1 VNRRVRK
8 SVGRKRVI
16 AAAVVSLAIL
26 AMLAWKTGVRLEAVG
41 SSFRAVN
48 WQVLAATC
56 AFSAAWHIF
65 LGADKWW
72 RIMRAQGAN
81 LGFWEVCRVRLGS
94 DPIRF
99 TLPLKSGELVNAFYF
114 GRNEALGFSRA
125 AGSIAFD
132 KCLNLFGTIFWLY
145 VGIVAMAKAPA
156 VSQLALHTAVGAA
169 VLVLLWVGPVRRLG
183 AGIAAAIHPRL
194 GRLATGVLSGF
205 EEFSTLQKLGFLLYG
220 IVFQIRPLVVVA
232 LLFHAF
238 HPAQIPST
246 VQFLAFGSIVVLM
259 SNVPLTVAG
268 IGPREAA
275 LTLLFADFA
284 DPAVRMSIGL
294 MMSFTIHIIP
304 MILGVPLMFPLIRS
318 LALQNVVTEEAAAKV
333 DSVAPIP
340 AEEPD
345 LSVSPLGGR
354 R

>member
-1 VNRRVRK
+1 MNRPVRK
-8 SVGRKRVI
+8 AIGRKRVI
-16 AAAVVSLAIL
+16 AAAAISLAIL
-26 AMLAWKTGVRLEAVG
+26 AVLAWKTGVRLEAVG
-41 SSFRAVN
+41 SSFRGVN
-48 WQVLAATC
+48 WQVLLVTF
-56 AFSAAWHIF
+56 AFSTAWHVF

-81 LGFWEVCRVRLGS
+81 LRFWEVCRVRLGS

-99 TLPLKSGELVNAFYF
+99 ALPLKSGELVNAFYF

-132 KCLNLFGTIFWLY
+132 KALNFFGTIFWLY
-145 VGIVAMAKAPA
+145 VGIAAMARAPA
-156 VSQLALHTAVGAA
+156 MSQLALHTAVGAA
-169 VLVLLWVGPVRRLG
+169 VLVLLWVGPIRRLG
-183 AGIAAAIHPRL
+183 ANVAAAIHPKL

-238 HPAQIPST
+238 HTAQIPSI
-246 VQFLAFGSIVVLM
+246 VQFLAYGSIVVLM

-284 DPAVRMSIGL
+284 DPAVLVSIGL
-294 MMSFTIHIIP
+294 MMSFSIHIAP
-304 MILGVPLMFPLIRS
+304 SILGIPLMFPLIRA
-318 LALQNVVTEEAAAKV
+318 LALQIAEPAGTKV

-340 AEEPD
+340 EEEPD
-345 LSVSPLGGR
+345 LSVSPLGGPR
-354 R
+354 